1 MEALKN
7 LKLVEAARTE
17 AAKLVAKDPDLLQH
31 PVLALRATTADKEMH
46 LE

>member
-7 LKLVEAARTE
+7 IKLVEAARSE
-17 AAKLVAKDPDLLQH
+17 AAKLVADDSDLRKY
-31 PVLALRATTADKEMH
+31 PELAARALAADKEMH